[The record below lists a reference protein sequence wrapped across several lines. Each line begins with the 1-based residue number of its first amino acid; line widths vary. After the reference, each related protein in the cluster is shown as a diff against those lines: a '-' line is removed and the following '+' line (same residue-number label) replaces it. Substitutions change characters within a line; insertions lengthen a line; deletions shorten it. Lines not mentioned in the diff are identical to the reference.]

1 MSRLETQSWRVGAA
15 TITSVVEEQID
26 HVPPGLFLPDA
37 TPAAVCRH
45 AWLVPDYADAKGN
58 IHFRVQAFV
67 IDVAGRR
74 IMVDPCVG
82 NGKTREFP
90 FWNNRQWPFL
100 DRLQNAGFTTDGID
114 LVVHTHLHA
123 DHVGWDTRL
132 VDGQWVPTF
141 TRARHL
147 YTQRELDYCR
157 TGGHRGNAGVWADS
171 IAPIFDAGLADIVE
185 EDADLGSGLRL
196 EPTSGHTPGH
206 VSLWIES
213 QGERALIT
221 GDVLHHPVQL
231 AEPSWRE
238 VADVDAERAR
248 ESRYRLFASA
258 AASNALVLG
267 THFPTRPAGRVQQ
280 DGAVWR
286 FVAEP

>member
-1 MSRLETQSWRVGAA
+1 MSQMQTQSWRVGAA
-15 TITSVVEEQID
+15 TITSVVEDQIER
-26 HVPPGLFLPDA
+26 VPPELFFPDA
-37 TPAAVCRH
+37 SREAVSRH
-45 AWLVPDYADAKGN
+45 AWLVPDYADASGN
-58 IHFRVQAFV
+58 IHLRIQAFV
-67 IDVAGRR
+67 IDLGERR

-82 NGKTREFP
+82 NGKKREFP

-100 DRLQNAGFTTDGID
+100 ERLQEAGFATDRID

-157 TGGHRGNAGVWADS
+157 ASGHRATAGVWDDS

-185 EDADLGSGLRL
+185 EDADLGGGLWL
-196 EPTSGHTPGH
+196 EPTGGHSPGH

-213 QGERALIT
+213 NGERALIT
-221 GDVLHHPVQL
+221 GDVLHHPVQF

-238 VADVDAERAR
+238 VADVEIERAR
-248 ESRYRLFASA
+248 ETRFRLFAA
-258 AASNALVLG
+258 AAAGNALVLG
-267 THFPTRPAGRVQQ
+267 AHFSNRPAGRVQK
-280 DGAVWR
+280 DGAAWR
-286 FVAEP
+286 FIAEP